1 MIDFFLAVSGE
12 YTGDVRQ
19 VTALALPEDA
29 VPELEHPGW
38 VAEGVVD
45 KLRLSF
51 CVPHQRFTM
60 R

>member
-1 MIDFFLAVSGE
+1 MANKRMIAFFLAISGQ

-29 VPELEHPGW
+29 VPELEHRGW

-45 KLRLSF
+45 
-51 CVPHQRFTM
+51 
-60 R
+60 